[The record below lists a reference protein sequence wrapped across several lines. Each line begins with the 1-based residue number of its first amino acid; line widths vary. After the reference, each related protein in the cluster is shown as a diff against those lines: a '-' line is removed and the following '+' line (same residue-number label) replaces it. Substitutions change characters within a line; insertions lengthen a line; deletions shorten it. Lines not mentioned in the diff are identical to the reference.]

1 MKKKIACSLDVR
13 AAVLA
18 AAFAVSACAT
28 ANKPTPASSPAKPA
42 PSVSVAAAPSA
53 PATSAT
59 ASVAAPT
66 PAAIPMPTGS
76 LKRVGGVV
84 VSSDAAAQTLTIKDN
99 SGHTRTFRIAG
110 GASLTKGGDNSAV
123 QLGDLAAGD
132 RVRLKVGGDVA
143 ANVHVMVKPA
153 S

>member
-1 MKKKIACSLDVR
+1 MKKIACSLDVR

-28 ANKPTPASSPAKPA
+28 SKPTPASSSAKPA
-42 PSVSVAAAPSA
+42 LSASGAAVPSA
-53 PATSAT
+53 PATSA
-59 ASVAAPT
+59 AVSAAAPT
-66 PAAIPMPTGS
+66 TAAIPMPTGS

-84 VSSDAAAQTLTIKDN
+84 VSADAAAQTLTIKDN
-99 SGHTRTFRIAG
+99 NGHTRTFRIAG
-110 GASLTKGGDNSAV
+110 KARLTKGGDDSAI